1 MHRKTSWIAQL
12 PTIDLS
18 SPLMSS
24 AVCSLCLEFEGAKS
38 KNVSMIYASKNAYA
52 KVLAFLKRALSMSTN
67 RHTPFSDRDVI
78 SAILVL
84 SLIDDN
90 DCPDSSDSKVWMTHF
105 WGAIQYMQSRGRSC
119 LDLERCYDTNMFR
132 NIRFP
137 ALVLSF
143 ARREPS
149 LFEQREWRTARSQY
163 IVGSGGNDWFSMLPP
178 LGRLLHRA
186 DALLECQSHETSHEL
201 QMLRKDFADFTQPL
215 MAFIDEEFGVREGRV
230 RVATVD
236 TTNLTTLDPDIEEHR
251 FMASH
256 FSFLQQFLF
265 LGGAR
270 QIFRCGVSFFVLLI
284 ANCTIMRLM
293 LRYPHHFIDITMAD
307 LEQQAHSQ
315 AQNLCR
321 SVYEYSQLSSLAY
334 AYFQDVFL
342 RLTEAFLEDFG
353 QAPQELEWTRAC
365 SKALH
370 ARTVR
375 MEATK
380 NPSLCRA
387 RDLVQDFARAGRYK
401 SRDDVHEILDDD
413 ARGSFNTG

>member
-1 MHRKTSWIAQL
+1 
-12 PTIDLS
+12 
-18 SPLMSS
+18 
-24 AVCSLCLEFEGAKS
+24 
-38 KNVSMIYASKNAYA
+38 
-52 KVLAFLKRALSMSTN
+52 MSTS

-90 DCPDSSDSKVWMTHF
+90 ACPDSSNSKVWMTHF
-105 WGAIQYMQSRGRSC
+105 WGALQYMQSRGRSC
-119 LDLERCYDTNMFR
+119 LDLEQLYDTNMFR

-149 LFEQREWRTARSQY
+149 LFEQPVWRTAQSQH
-163 IVGSGGNDWFSMLPP
+163 IQGLGGNDWFSMLPP

-186 DALLECQSHETSHEL
+186 DALLECQSFQTPHEL
-201 QMLRKDFADFTQPL
+201 HNLRKDFAEFTEPL
-215 MAFIDEEFGVREGRV
+215 MAFIDEEFGIVEGKV
-230 RVATVD
+230 GVD
-236 TTNLTTLDPDIEEHR
+236 TVGNTDLTAFDLEIEEHC

-256 FSFLQQFLF
+256 YARLQQFRF

-293 LRYPHHFIDITMAD
+293 LRYPHHFTDTNFVA
-307 LEQQAHSQ
+307 LERQAHTQ

-342 RLTEAFLEDFG
+342 RLTVTFLEDLER
-353 QAPQELEWTRAC
+353 APQELDWTRGC
-365 SKALH
+365 LRALH
-370 ARTVR
+370 ARIVR
-375 MEATK
+375 MEATQH
-380 NPSLCRA
+380 PSLCRA

-401 SRDDVHEILDDD
+401 GREYLHEILDED
-413 ARGSFNTG
+413 ARDNLNTG